1 MSGYSESVNAAS
13 TEPERVWYELAID
26 VHAEAVEPVSELL
39 GRYGFNQGVA
49 IDEPYVQDED
59 GDNLGIDLDKPFTIR
74 TWVADSDF
82 DPSIVEEIRAALWHL
97 GQMRPVSDVRVS
109 SMAEE
114 DWANA
119 WKEHFRT
126 HKIGNR
132 VVIKPPWLE
141 YQPHAD
147 EVVVE
152 LDPGMAFGTGL
163 HPSTQLTMLGVEETV
178 REGDTVLDIGTG
190 SGILA
195 IAALKLG
202 ARHVDAVDVETV
214 AVRATAENAER
225 NGVADQVDVR
235 LGSVGPGEP
244 FQGQYDVVFA
254 NIIARILVELADAI
268 VAATK
273 PGGAMVLAGIIQER
287 EADVVAAFEALG
299 AAVTTRRQQDDWVS
313 LVLRR
318 AAWRGPTPSRRA
330 VS

>member
-1 MSGYSESVNAAS
+1 MSGYSESVNAS
-13 TEPERVWYELAID
+13 THHPERVWYELAID

-39 GRYGFNQGVA
+39 GRYGFNHGVA
-49 IDEPYVQDED
+49 IDEPYVQDGD
-59 GDNLGIDLDKPFTIR
+59 GDNLEIDLEKPFTIR

-82 DPSIVEEIRAALWHL
+82 DPAMAEDIRSALWHL
-97 GQMRPVSDVRVS
+97 GRMRPVSDLRVTTL
-109 SMAEE
+109 AEE

-126 HKIGNR
+126 HRIGNR
-132 VVIKPPWLE
+132 VVIRPPWLE
-141 YQPHAD
+141 YEPQGD

-178 REGDTVLDIGTG
+178 GKGDVILDVGTG

-202 ARHVDAVDVETV
+202 ASHVDAVDVEK
-214 AVRATAENAER
+214 AAIRATEENAAR
-225 NGVADQVDVR
+225 NGVADRIDVR
-235 LGSVGPGEP
+235 LGSVGPDEP

-254 NIIARILVELADAI
+254 NIIARILIELAEPI

-273 PGGAMVLAGIIQER
+273 PGSPMVLAGIIQER
-287 EADVVAAFEALG
+287 EQDVVDTFAALG
-299 AAVTTRRQQDDWVS
+299 ASVENRRQHDDWVS

-318 AAWRGPTPSRRA
+318 HP
-330 VS
+330 

>member
-1 MSGYSESVNAAS
+1 VSGYSESVNAA
-13 TEPERVWYELAID
+13 TREPERVWYELAID

-39 GRYGFNQGVA
+39 GRYGFQHGVA

-59 GDNLGIDLDKPFTIR
+59 GDNLGVDLAQPFTIR

-82 DPSIVEEIRAALWHL
+82 DPAMVEEIRAALWHL
-97 GQMRPVSDVRVS
+97 GQMRPVSDLRVT

-132 VVIKPPWLE
+132 VVVRPPWLDYE
-141 YQPHAD
+141 PEGD
-147 EVVVE
+147 EVVIV

-178 REGDTVLDIGTG
+178 REGDAVLDVGTG

-202 ARHVDAVDVETV
+202 ASRVDAVDVETV
-214 AVRATAENAER
+214 AVRATEENAER
-225 NGVADQVDVR
+225 NGVADRIDVR

-254 NIIARILVELADAI
+254 NIIARILIELSEAI
-268 VAATK
+268 VGATK

-287 EADVVAAFEALG
+287 EDDVIAAFAAHG
-299 AAVTTRRQQDDWVS
+299 ASVVNRRQHDDWVS

-318 AAWRGPTPSRRA
+318 DAS
-330 VS
+330 

>member
-1 MSGYSESVNAAS
+1 VSGYSESVNAAS
-13 TEPERVWYELAID
+13 IEPERVWYELAID

-39 GRYGFNQGVA
+39 GRYGFNHGVA
-49 IDEPYVQDED
+49 IDEPYVQDDD
-59 GDNLGIDLDKPFTIR
+59 GDNLEIDLGKPFTIR

-82 DPSIVEEIRAALWHL
+82 DPAMVEDVRSALWHL
-97 GQMRPVSDVRVS
+97 GQMRPVSDLRVT

-119 WKEHFRT
+119 WKQHFRT
-126 HKIGNR
+126 HRIGDR
-132 VVIKPPWLE
+132 VVIRPPWLE
-141 YQPHAD
+141 HEPESD
-147 EVVVE
+147 EVVVV

-178 REGDTVLDIGTG
+178 REGDLVLDVGTG

-202 ARHVDAVDVETV
+202 AKHVDAVDVETV
-214 AVRATAENAER
+214 AVRATAENAVR
-225 NGVADQVDVR
+225 NGVADRLDVR

-254 NIIARILVELADAI
+254 NIIARILIELAEPI

-273 PGGAMVLAGIIQER
+273 AGCPMVLAGIIQER
-287 EADVVAAFEALG
+287 EADVIAAFEVLG
-299 AAVTTRRQQDDWVS
+299 ATVENRRQHDDWVS

-318 AAWRGPTPSRRA
+318 QP
-330 VS
+330 

>member
-1 MSGYSESVNAAS
+1 VSGYSESVNAAS
-13 TEPERVWYELAID
+13 TEPERVWYELTID

-39 GRYGFNQGVA
+39 GRYGFNHGVA
-49 IDEPYVQDED
+49 IDEPYVQDAD
-59 GDNLGIDLDKPFTIR
+59 GDNLGIDLAKPFTIR

-82 DPSIVEEIRAALWHL
+82 EPAIVEQIRSALWHL
-97 GQMRPVSDVRVS
+97 GQMRPVSDLRVTS
-109 SMAEE
+109 LAEE

-119 WKEHFRT
+119 WKDHFQT
-126 HKIGNR
+126 HKIGDR
-132 VVIKPPWLE
+132 VVIRPPWLE
-141 YQPHAD
+141 YEPEGD

-178 REGDTVLDIGTG
+178 REGDVVLDVGAG

-202 ARHVDAVDVETV
+202 ASHVDAVDVETV

-225 NGVADQVDVR
+225 NGVADRVDVR

-254 NIIARILVELADAI
+254 NIIARILIELAEPI
-268 VAATK
+268 VTATK
-273 PGGAMVLAGIIQER
+273 PGGRMVLAGIIQER
-287 EADVVAAFEALG
+287 EADVVAAFDAVG
-299 AAVTTRRQQDDWVS
+299 ATVENRRQHDDWVS

-318 AAWRGPTPSRRA
+318 EP
-330 VS
+330 

>member
-1 MSGYSESVNAAS
+1 MSGYSESVNSA
-13 TEPERVWYELAID
+13 TNEPERVWYELAID

-39 GRYGFNQGVA
+39 GRYGFQHGVA

-59 GDNLGIDLDKPFTIR
+59 GDNLEIDLDKPFTIR

-82 DPSIVEEIRAALWHL
+82 DPAMVEEIRAALWHL
-97 GQMRPVSDVRVS
+97 GRMRPVSDLRVS
-109 SMAEE
+109 SLAEE

-119 WKEHFRT
+119 WKEHFKVHR
-126 HKIGNR
+126 IGDR
-132 VVIKPPWLE
+132 VVIRPPWLE
-141 YQPHAD
+141 YEPQGD

-178 REGDTVLDIGTG
+178 REGDIVLDVGTG

-214 AVRATAENAER
+214 AVRATEENAER
-225 NGVADQVDVR
+225 NGVADRIDVR

-254 NIIARILVELADAI
+254 NIIARILIELAEPI

-273 PGGAMVLAGIIQER
+273 PGGPMVLAGIIQER
-287 EADVVAAFEALG
+287 EQDVIGAFAARG
-299 AAVTTRRQQDDWVS
+299 ATVENRRQHDDWVS

-318 AAWRGPTPSRRA
+318 NS
-330 VS
+330 